1 MESGILN
8 HHKPSIFGF
17 GPFIAFFA
25 NEVSLTA
32 QGHRSNWGGRQNF
45 PPGEPGS
52 FRNWLS
58 NYGVSPV
65 NNRINHLS
73 TGLGFLLS
81 TQMMAIR
88 GYYIYLFFQL
98 CRDMGTKA
106 LDVFVLAH
114 TWIKPLF
121 ADDGSL
127 TKSWDIWAQQLTTS
141 AMVNSRALWSAVE
154 PQQRVEHCG
163 TFWYPLNFPFPCGVF
178 TQCGQVEVYASIRS
192 KSCVNWGIEKKTKRV
207 VVASK
212 VLSLEAVS
220 QVVNLQICLV

>member
-1 MESGILN
+1 
-8 HHKPSIFGF
+8 
-17 GPFIAFFA
+17 
-25 NEVSLTA
+25 
-32 QGHRSNWGGRQNF
+32 
-45 PPGEPGS
+45 
-52 FRNWLS
+52 
-58 NYGVSPV
+58 
-65 NNRINHLS
+65 
-73 TGLGFLLS
+73 
-81 TQMMAIR
+81 MAIR

-220 QVVNLQICLV
+220 QVVNLQICLVSNQPPSKILCDAAAHFQI